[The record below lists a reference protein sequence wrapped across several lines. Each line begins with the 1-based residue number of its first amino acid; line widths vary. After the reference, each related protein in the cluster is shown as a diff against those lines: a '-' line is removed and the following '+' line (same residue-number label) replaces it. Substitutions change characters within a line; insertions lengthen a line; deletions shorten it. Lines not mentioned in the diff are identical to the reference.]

1 MVYRIEYM
9 YRPLRS
15 CGQISGRFA
24 IAYKRMHL
32 HYVLPAGR
40 PIVAAERNRVSTPS
54 AAGVAT
60 LVRAPPRFAKIIF
73 LRPKDVFWKGELSD
87 SGNLTKGRTFTET
100 RLPRHDSRLS
110 HTAALYSDVIF
121 FFPEIPSR
129 QNSIWNSEE
138 YCTHGY
144 SKFTRVLIP
153 YFA

>member
-121 FFPEIPSR
+121 FFQKFRLDKIRYETPRNIALTGIR
-129 QNSIWNSEE
+129 NSHE
-138 YCTHGY
+138 C
-144 SKFTRVLIP
+144 
-153 YFA
+153 